1 MKTGRCFIHVSDIAS
16 GIIKS
21 IGLEGFNIINFQ
33 GNRLITLNDIIET
46 SKKILNKNP
55 KIIEK
60 DPNNISIRNVSNEKA
75 KKLLNWEPKI
85 DLEEGLNNLNS
96 FLSNKEDI

>member
-1 MKTGRCFIHVSDIAS
+1 M
-16 GIIKS
+16 
-21 IGLEGFNIINFQ
+21 
-33 GNRLITLNDIIET
+33 ITLKDIIET

-85 DLEEGLNNLNS
+85 DLEQGLNNLNF
-96 FLSNKEDI
+96 FLSNEEDV